1 MKEKKKRDGFLEYA
15 SRVHSSGLDIHS
27 KALLWHYAYAF
38 NWTEKRPSYYSQE
51 LICLLTG
58 MSPST
63 YQKARKRLL
72 ELGWIIEYKR
82 GRRDPVLV
90 APQVGRDDVRVL
102 VKMRA
107 YKSKKATLEETMQN
121 LPDEFFNPLGD
132 DGQVAS

>member
-1 MKEKKKRDGFLEYA
+1 
-15 SRVHSSGLDIHS
+15 VHDAGLDIHT
-27 KALLWHYAYAF
+27 KALLWHYAYAY
-38 NWTEKRPSYYSQE
+38 NWSENRPSYYSQE

-90 APQVGRDDVRVL
+90 TPRVGMDDEKIL
-102 VKMRA
+102 AKIKA
-107 YKSKKATLEETMQN
+107 YKSKKASLAETIRS
-121 LPDEFFNPLGD
+121 LPDEFFNPFSD
-132 DGQVAS
+132 EDEAAS